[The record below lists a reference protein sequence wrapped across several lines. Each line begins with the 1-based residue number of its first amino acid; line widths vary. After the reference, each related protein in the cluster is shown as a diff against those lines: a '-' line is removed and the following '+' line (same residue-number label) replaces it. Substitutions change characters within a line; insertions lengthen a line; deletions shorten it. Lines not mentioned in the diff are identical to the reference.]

1 MSKIEEM
8 IKRLCPNGVERV
20 PVWRYTAWDKK
31 FNAVDKSMQKSI
43 NKYKYLLAK
52 DLEEIKDNSGDIRIL
67 YTTEEIAYTTEEKA
81 GNYISEGEVIAIPW
95 GGTPSVKYYKG
106 RFITGDNRI
115 ATSTDAEK
123 LSNKYL
129 YYVLLDNMKT
139 ISKFYRG
146 AGIKHPSM
154 YSILTLEIPLPPLT
168 IQREIVSVLDS
179 FTTLID
185 KMKQEVELRKK
196 QMEYYCDKLYGGDF
210 GGMMALANTPGI
222 SVVQFS
228 DLGSITRGRRFVR
241 DDVRESGQPCIH
253 YGDMY
258 TYYGTKCDKTK
269 TYIDKDFPKKMSYA
283 QKGDIVIVGA
293 GENDYDIGVG
303 LVWMGDEPVAVHDAC
318 YILKHKQNP
327 MYISYYLR
335 SNIYH
340 QQLKSY
346 VSSGKI
352 CSFSKEGLGKIYIP
366 IQSEEKQR
374 SIVSTLDDFE
384 QYISKLERLITL
396 REKQYA
402 YYREKLLTFE

>member
-196 QMEYYCDKLYGGDF
+196 QMEYYREKLLSFEGEECDWNTLKELFVIKNGLNKEKKDFGIGTPIINYVDVYKNRGLHKDDIKGLVNSNESELSRFKCTKGDVFFTRTSETKEEVGFPSVLLDDIENCVFSGFLLKATPITDKLDAHYCKYCF
-210 GGMMALANTPGI
+210 FTNQFRQEVEKRATLTTRALTNSTSLYKI
-222 SVVQFS
+222 S
-228 DLGSITRGRRFVR
+228 
-241 DDVRESGQPCIH
+241 
-253 YGDMY
+253 
-258 TYYGTKCDKTK
+258 
-269 TYIDKDFPKKMSYA
+269 
-283 QKGDIVIVGA
+283 
-293 GENDYDIGVG
+293 
-303 LVWMGDEPVAVHDAC
+303 
-318 YILKHKQNP
+318 
-327 MYISYYLR
+327 
-335 SNIYH
+335 
-340 QQLKSY
+340 
-346 VSSGKI
+346 
-352 CSFSKEGLGKIYIP
+352 IP
-366 IQSEEKQR
+366 IPPLSTQH
-374 SIVSTLDDFE
+374 SIVSTLDAFE

>member
-1 MSKIEEM
+1 MNEIEKILKK
-8 IKRLCPNGVERV
+8 IGSNKVDWVKLGDVCTFTRGKPLSSSDTIPGNV
-20 PVWRYTAWDKK
+20 PVVSGGQKPSFYHNRPNRVRNTITVAGSGASAGFVSFWEIPIWVADAFT
-31 FNAVDKSMQKSI
+31 VDP
-43 NKYKYLLAK
+43 Y
-52 DLEEIKDNSGDIRIL
+52 
-67 YTTEEIAYTTEEKA
+67 
-81 GNYISEGEVIAIPW
+81 
-95 GGTPSVKYYKG
+95 
-106 RFITGDNRI
+106 
-115 ATSTDAEK
+115 EK
-123 LSNKYL
+123 LTLKYV
-129 YYVLLDNMKT
+129 YYFLKNNQEK
-139 ISKFYRG
+139 IYRLQKG
-146 AGIKHPSM
+146 AGVPHVHGNDIAGIK
-154 YSILTLEIPLPPLT
+154 IPVPKVP
-168 IQREIVSVLDS
+168 IQNWIVLILDS

-210 GGMMALANTPGI
+210 EGMMGLANTPGN
-222 SVVQFS
+222 SVIQFS
-228 DLGSITRGRRFVR
+228 DLGSITRGKRFVR

-346 VSSGKI
+346 VSRGKI

-374 SIVSTLDDFE
+374 SIVSTLDAFE

-402 YYREKLLTFE
+402 YYREKLLTFD

>member
-1 MSKIEEM
+1 MNKIEEM

-20 PVWRYTAWDKK
+20 RLD
-31 FNAVDKSMQKSI
+31 S
-43 NKYKYLLAK
+43 
-52 DLEEIKDNSGDIRIL
+52 
-67 YTTEEIAYTTEEKA
+67 
-81 GNYISEGEVIAIPW
+81 
-95 GGTPSVKYYKG
+95 
-106 RFITGDNRI
+106 
-115 ATSTDAEK
+115 
-123 LSNKYL
+123 
-129 YYVLLDNMKT
+129 LLDYEQPTRYIVNSTEYDSKHSIPVLTAGQSFILGYTNEEDGIYKASPQNPTIIFDDFTTGFHWVDFDFKVKSSAMKMLKLIESKKENNFRYIYMAMKT
-139 ISKFYRG
+139 IDYIPTNHTRHWITIYSKF
-146 AGIKHPSM
+146 
-154 YSILTLEIPLPPLT
+154 EIPLPPLT

-210 GGMMALANTPGI
+210 EGMMGLANTPGI

-374 SIVSTLDDFE
+374 SIVSTLDAFE

-396 REKQYA
+396 RVKQYA